1 MTIWIIPVEPH
12 EQRYTG
18 EWHRHL
24 PAQIEDYA
32 RSVGSNELVRV
43 VDGGTTSGTTT
54 SGAFLNFAETNVF
67 KARQIAT
74 IADLFSRGAVQAG
87 DRFLFADAWHYG
99 AIAVRY
105 MSGLLCVPVRQ
116 FGLFHA
122 GAYDPH
128 DFLGRL
134 DNKGWAL
141 AFEQALFEAYD
152 ASCFATEL
160 HIDLFRR
167 TFSVGED
174 SRILRCGWPMEY
186 LREMLLPYGG
196 QPKRN
201 LVLFPHRLAPEKQV
215 EIFRDLA
222 SEFPDYE
229 FMVCQDERL
238 TKAEYH
244 RLLGAARIV
253 FSASLQETLGIGCYE
268 GLRCGA
274 LPFAPD
280 RLSYREMYS
289 PPCLYPGEWTES
301 WEAYQRH
308 KSELVARLR
317 NALDFQAANSS
328 QLAMMAD
335 TVGTR
340 FFDGKTLYEALFAP
354 TEGLEQRPALLP
366 LRRCRVQRLHRPFRL
381 ARAFSSRVVVP

>member
-1 MTIWIIPVEPH
+1 MTIWIVPVEPH

-24 PAQIEDYA
+24 PAQIGRYL
-32 RSVGSNELVRV
+32 RSRGSDELVCV
-43 VDGGTTSGTTT
+43 VDGGDTSGTTT
-54 SGAFLNFAETNVF
+54 SGAFLNFAETNAF

-74 IADLFSRGAVQAG
+74 IADLFGKGEVRAG

-105 MSGLLCVPVRQ
+105 MSGLLGVPIRQ

-141 AFEQALFEAYD
+141 TFERALFEAYD
-152 ASCFATEL
+152 ASCFATTF

-167 TFSVGED
+167 TFGIGED
-174 SRILRCGWPMEY
+174 ERILRCGWPMEY
-186 LREMLLPYGG
+186 LHETLRPYGG
-196 QPKRN
+196 QQKRN
-201 LVLFPHRLAPEKQV
+201 LILFPHRLAPEKQV
-215 EIFRDLA
+215 AIFRDLA
-222 SEFPDYE
+222 GEFPSYE
-229 FMVCQDERL
+229 FKVCQDERL
-238 TKAEYH
+238 TKDEYH

-280 RLSYREMYS
+280 RLSYREVYS

-308 KSELVARLR
+308 KPQLASRLR
-317 NALDFQAANSS
+317 SALDFQAASSS
-328 QLAMMAD
+328 QLAAMAD
-335 TVGTR
+335 EVGSR
-340 FFDGKTLYEALFAP
+340 FFDGQALYEALYAP
-354 TEGLEQRPALLP
+354 TEGLE
-366 LRRCRVQRLHRPFRL
+366 
-381 ARAFSSRVVVP
+381 